1 MDPLAEWLD
10 SRAPPAPDRLRS
22 RFEPLH
28 GRGTSLSEV
37 LGSLS
42 ARHLGEALKR
52 PGRNRE
58 AAFYLLAADAL
69 LTYACEAS
77 VEHDDPEA
85 ALSLLLE
92 RASATRPPRAPP
104 ERVT

>member
-1 MDPLAEWLD
+1 MDPLAKWLD
-10 SRAPPAPDRLRS
+10 GRAPPAPGRLRS
-22 RFEPLH
+22 RFEPLA
-28 GRGTSLSEV
+28 GGGASLVEA

-42 ARHLGEALKR
+42 VHHLGEALKR

-58 AAFYLLAADAL
+58 AAFDLLAADAL

-77 VEHDDPEA
+77 VEQENPEA

-92 RASATRPPRAPP
+92 RASGTRPP
-104 ERVT
+104 ERRPSG